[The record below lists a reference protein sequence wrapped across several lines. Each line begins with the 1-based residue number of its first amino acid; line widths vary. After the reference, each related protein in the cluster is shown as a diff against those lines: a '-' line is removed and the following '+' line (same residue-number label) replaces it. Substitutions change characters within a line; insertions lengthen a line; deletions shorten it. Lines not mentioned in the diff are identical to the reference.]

1 MDGRSPTALPPSSP
15 APPGHVSGVD
25 PARFRPRL
33 PALALALLMPLMVP
47 AGPARGQEISRASPQ
62 EGPAG
67 AGLSLGEAIDLAL
80 THDPNLDIAE
90 ARLRSSR
97 GALLGARSS
106 FDPVVGTTLAETES
120 NLPSSTTSHTEAR
133 TLSQTLG
140 VTKLFRTGLS
150 FEPALSLDRTGEPGA
165 GGSAAN
171 LGTFSLTVRQ
181 PLLRGRGRDVVA
193 GAERSAERE
202 VAASGSDLRFTTS
215 ERLLAVATRYWAAR
229 AAFLNTGILRASE
242 ESARALLA
250 TTRRL
255 IEADVTPAAER
266 VQVEANLAFKEA
278 ARIAGERDAFAARQ
292 ALGREM
298 GLDRAGI
305 AALPP
310 PTDPFPTVAAPALP
324 DGAEDSYVIEAVARR
339 DDLRAARERRDAVEA
354 LLAAA
359 EDGLE
364 PRLDLVFTPSWTGF
378 VEGGG
383 ADDFIS
389 PLYRNVPGAS
399 SALSL
404 AFSWPTGNRRARGD
418 LEQVEAARDQSLQ
431 FEQLVRRGVEADVA
445 TAVDAVRRHAEQLER
460 ATEAVRLFER
470 AVENE
475 EKKLTAGTSTI
486 LDVISQRDRLTS
498 AQQARV
504 SAQLALAVAL
514 ARLRFETGTL
524 LAEGEVAERVDPD
537 RLTTIPFREAPAA
550 PPKETA
556 P

>member
-1 MDGRSPTALPPSSP
+1 MNGRPPTAFTPPNP
-15 APPGHVSGVD
+15 APPGRVLILDSA
-25 PARFRPRL
+25 PFRPLL
-33 PALALALLMPLMVP
+33 PVLALAAALLLPAIPVRSQETPLP
-47 AGPARGQEISRASPQ
+47 R

-97 GALLGARSS
+97 GALLGARGL
-106 FDPVVGTTLAETES
+106 FDPVVDTTLAETES
-120 NLPSSTTSHTEAR
+120 NLPSSTTSSTEAR
-133 TLSQTLG
+133 TLSQSLG

-150 FEPALSLDRTGEPGA
+150 LQPELSLDRAGEPGA

-171 LGTFSLTVRQ
+171 LGTVALNVRQ

-202 VAASGSDLRFTTS
+202 LAASGSDLRFTTS
-215 ERLLAVATRYWAAR
+215 ERLLVVATRYWEAR
-229 AAFLNTGILRASE
+229 AAFLNTDILRASE
-242 ESARALLA
+242 GSARALLA

-278 ARIAGERDAFAARQ
+278 ALIAGERDAFAARQ
-292 ALGREM
+292 ELGREI
-298 GLDRAGI
+298 GLDRAGL

-310 PTDPFPTVAAPALP
+310 PTDPFPTVAPPALP
-324 DGAEDSYVIEAVARR
+324 DGAEASFVAEAVARR

-354 LLAAA
+354 LVAAA

-378 VEGGG
+378 VQGGDAG
-383 ADDFIS
+383 DFFS

-399 SALSL
+399 SSLSL
-404 AFSWPTGNRRARGD
+404 AFSWPTWNRRARGD
-418 LEQVEAARDQSLQ
+418 LEQVEAARDQSRQ
-431 FEQLVRRGVEADVA
+431 IEQLVRRGVEADVA

-475 EKKLTAGTSTI
+475 EKKLTAGTSTL

-498 AQQARV
+498 AQQAHV
-504 SAQLALAVAL
+504 AAQLALAVAL

-524 LAEGEVAERVDPD
+524 LAEGDLGERIDPA
-537 RLTTIPFREAPAA
+537 RLTTVPIPEAPAA